1 MVGNG
6 MDCTNSRMREH
17 PRSKWFVTSDERFH
31 ILTCL
36 KVKAAHDFIRLL
48 SPGEKEAAVR
58 DLDSEEW

>member
-1 MVGNG
+1 MVRNG
-6 MDCTNSRMREH
+6 MDYINSRMREH
-17 PRSKWFVTSDERFH
+17 LRSKWFVISGGRFR

-48 SPGEKEAAVR
+48 SPDEKEAAVR